1 MRPYAD
7 VALRAASR
15 PSSCGSHDGNPHN
28 SHSLICGILILDCRR
43 PPVPASA
50 FIHGAL
56 LRGRLAAVGDGTF
69 PMCTLGC
76 GAALNRPHGLRPGGP
91 WAASQTIRLADILC
105 GAGTPSRRGEGRS
118 SEALRADKAKSA
130 GVHNASSLPDP
141 HDQCDARRS
150 KGGAAIWS
158 VLRPLLSGANA
169 SALQEPGIEAL
180 GWATSPLRARR
191 QTAPGGNL
199 RARQPS

>member
-76 GAALNRPHGLRPGGP
+76 GAALNRPTVCVPVDRGRRPRRSGSRISYAELGR
-91 WAASQTIRLADILC
+91 RLAAVKAVAAKRC
-105 GAGTPSRRGEGRS
+105 EPTKRNRQVCTT
-118 SEALRADKAKSA
+118 LRAYLTLTTSA
-130 GVHNASSLPDP
+130 T
-141 HDQCDARRS
+141 R
-150 KGGAAIWS
+150 GAARG
-158 VLRPLLSGANA
+158 VRPFGQCSG
-169 SALQEPGIEAL
+169 PC
-180 GWATSPLRARR
+180 
-191 QTAPGGNL
+191 
-199 RARQPS
+199 